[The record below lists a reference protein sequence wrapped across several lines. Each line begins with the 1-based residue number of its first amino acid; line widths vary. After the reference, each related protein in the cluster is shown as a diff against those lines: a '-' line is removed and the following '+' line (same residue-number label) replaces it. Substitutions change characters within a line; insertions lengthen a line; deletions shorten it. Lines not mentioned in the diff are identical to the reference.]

1 MFLCGLK
8 KSPKNISLITYL
20 FCEENLMKNKRTS
33 FILSVL
39 IMSISMIAICICI
52 IVPTIK
58 FSDKTSGTGNTYV
71 NKNYE
76 TNKGNVDV
84 SNPSNDNENEA
95 EVVVPAE
102 KVKFFIN
109 EQTVSKTKKI
119 VGETTLFTI
128 SFKVFMVNET
138 SAAKTVRASAFT
150 GDYAIDDC
158 ASFYKIDCND
168 EQKSKIIPSG
178 ESEDFDFSLTYV
190 ITDTE
195 VFKDT
200 QKHNLT
206 INYMSEEIIS
216 SLI

>member
-1 MFLCGLK
+1 
-8 KSPKNISLITYL
+8 
-20 FCEENLMKNKRTS
+20 MKNKRLS

-39 IMSISMIAICICI
+39 IMSVSMIAICACI
-52 IVPTIK
+52 ILPTIK
-58 FSDKTSGTGNTYV
+58 FSDTTEGTGNTYI

-84 SNPSNDNENEA
+84 SNPSNDNESEA
-95 EVVVPAE
+95 EIVVPAE

-109 EQTVSKTKKI
+109 EQTVSKTKNI

-138 SAAKTVRASAFT
+138 AMSKTVRASAFT
-150 GDYAIDDC
+150 GDYEIDNC
-158 ASFYKIDCND
+158 ASFYKMDCND
-168 EQKSKIIPSG
+168 EQKSKIIPAG

-195 VFKDT
+195 IFKDT
-200 QKHNLT
+200 QKYNLT
-206 INYMSEEIIS
+206 INYMTEEIIS
-216 SLI
+216 TLI